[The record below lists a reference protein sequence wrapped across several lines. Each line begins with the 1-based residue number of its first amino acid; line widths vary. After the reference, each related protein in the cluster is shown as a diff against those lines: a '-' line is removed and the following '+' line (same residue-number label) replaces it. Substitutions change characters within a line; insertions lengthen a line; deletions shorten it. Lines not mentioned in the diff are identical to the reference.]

1 MNNKKITPQKQKA
14 AGKIVRIQD
23 NIITVFGLGNCFLGE
38 IIIFN
43 NDDNFDIYA
52 TVAVI
57 EDRNSVKLILV
68 KGNQVELS
76 EGVLAFRTCKVLQTL
91 VGFGMLGKIITSLGD
106 LVDDDE
112 EADPKTVV
120 LNDFFNIE
128 FYNIFARSPS
138 IIQRE
143 TVAIPFF
150 TGVST
155 IDCFTPIGCG
165 QRQLIIGDFNTG
177 KTSLALTMLLNQRYI
192 MNFIDKV

>member
-1 MNNKKITPQKQKA
+1 MNTKKVITTKKITS
-14 AGKIVRIQD
+14 GTIVRIQD
-23 NIITVFGLGNCFLGE
+23 NIITVFGLGSAFLGE
-38 IIIFN
+38 IIVFN
-43 NDDNFDIYA
+43 NETNFDIYA

-57 EDRNSVKLILV
+57 EDRNTVKLILV
-68 KGNQVELS
+68 KGNQVELFQ
-76 EGVLAFRTCKVLQTL
+76 GVPAFRTYKVLQTL

-106 LVDDDE
+106 LVDDDDF
-112 EADPKTVV
+112 ADPKAVV

-138 IIQRE
+138 IIERE

-192 MNFIDKV
+192 MNTIDKV